1 MVPSRQ
7 AGKFYSL
14 AQSPQQFKQM
24 LMVGGMDRYF
34 QFARCY
40 RDEDLRSDR
49 QPEFTQLDLE
59 MSFVEQCGIQS
70 LVEELL
76 AHLWKE
82 VLPDITLSY
91 PFQRV
96 TYNHA
101 IDKYGSDKPD
111 TSFGWTLNDVTREAR
126 NDIACVE
133 VICSFVVPS
142 GSKFIS
148 DSLIKKEVTRIMK
161 EWKLNIE
168 ETNSETVGFAV
179 FRIGANRRWCCILK
193 QREWHDISE
202 NTSQNLNESLQ
213 LIQDDLVFLAWGE
226 STSAA
231 HVLGHLRLLF
241 ADVAEQNNY
250 PLERKKGHN
259 FLWVTDFPLFTK
271 TKSGYESEHHPFTA
285 PLPEHVDLAVADP
298 LKVCL

>member
-1 MVPSRQ
+1 MKTGDVEVIVDSLSFINKAGNLPFHITPGAPQAVEVSRLKHRYLDLRCDEMQFNLRFRSNAAMVIRHVLTKKFGFVEVETPTLFKQTPKGSREFMVPSRQ

-168 ETNSETVGFAV
+168 ETNSETVVCTA
-179 FRIGANRRWCCILK
+179 
-193 QREWHDISE
+193 
-202 NTSQNLNESLQ
+202 
-213 LIQDDLVFLAWGE
+213 
-226 STSAA
+226 
-231 HVLGHLRLLF
+231 
-241 ADVAEQNNY
+241 
-250 PLERKKGHN
+250 KG
-259 FLWVTDFPLFTK
+259 
-271 TKSGYESEHHPFTA
+271 SM
-285 PLPEHVDLAVADP
+285 
-298 LKVCL
+298 